1 MSAADAVP
9 AIAANGPGATT
20 AADRLALAG
29 LLAIALAV
37 RLAFYTGFFGSD
49 EVTYVAN
56 AYRLLDG
63 DWQVSSYVGSNRYG
77 MNLPLAALAFLFGRH
92 ELVANAYPLLCSL
105 GEVALVFHFGRQ
117 VLGLRAAV
125 LAALL
130 LALLPLHAHYAGR
143 LMADAPLALMITAS
157 FLFFWH
163 GERTRDCRSFVI
175 AGLAAGCSFWI
186 KPHAIIYLAVFA
198 AYPLL
203 VRRWDRRWL
212 AMAAACG
219 LMIVANC
226 LLFRFLSGDF
236 FFLVEAMRAR
246 HTSVDRAAAAAA
258 DPFHVSAGYYLVY
271 LLGRVYHTWIV
282 FHLALAAILLWW
294 LRRRRQASG
303 DDDAMLF
310 LIWWAAGL
318 LLVFS
323 LFVASW
329 HPLVLIPKQTNYMLM
344 FVAPLALLAG
354 HALARA
360 RGRAFIVLL
369 LLVAAP
375 ALLLTA
381 MQQSLIHVFTA
392 NSKAAVDFARA
403 HADAEIFGN
412 TNAVRAAQFARLVQ
426 PHATLVEIHP
436 LADLLAVTG
445 GDRQQTTAKPAAA
458 RYAVIDT
465 ETLSWAVDEPLR
477 DISQVPAC
485 WTREGVLQAAA
496 YGVGPWLLRQL
507 AAAAALLPETLAGR
521 ARQALRP
528 LTQPRPAYVYR
539 IPEQGCG

>member
-1 MSAADAVP
+1 MSTADAVP
-9 AIAANGPGATT
+9 ALAASGPRATT
-20 AADRLALAG
+20 AADWLAFAG

-77 MNLPLAALAFLFGRH
+77 MNLPLAAMAFLFGRH

-117 VLGLRAAV
+117 LLGLRAAV

-163 GERTRDCRSFVI
+163 GERHRDGRSFFI

-198 AYPLL
+198 FHPLL

-212 AMAAACG
+212 LMAGACC
-219 LMIVANC
+219 LMIAANC
-226 LLFRFLSGDF
+226 LLFHFLSGDF

-246 HTSVDRAAAAAA
+246 HTGVDRAAAAAA

-271 LLGRVYHTWIV
+271 LLARVYHTWIV
-282 FHLALAAILLWW
+282 FHLALAAPFVWW
-294 LRRRRQASG
+294 LRRRRGATD
-303 DDDAMLF
+303 DDDAMRF
-310 LIWWAAGL
+310 LLWWAAGL

-329 HPLVLIPKQTNYMLM
+329 NPLVLIPKQTNYMLI
-344 FVAPLALLAG
+344 FVAPLTLLAG
-354 HALARA
+354 YALARA
-360 RGRAFIVLL
+360 RGVPFLILL
-369 LLVAAP
+369 LLVAGP

-392 NSKAAVDFARA
+392 NSKATVEFARA
-403 HADAEIFGN
+403 HADAEVYGN
-412 TNAVRAAQFARLVQ
+412 TNAVRAAHFARLVQ
-426 PHATLVEIHP
+426 PQAALAEIRP
-436 LADLLAVTG
+436 IADLLAGADGEG
-445 GDRQQTTAKPAAA
+445 GASPAAPTA
-458 RYAVIDT
+458 PRYAVIDT
-465 ETLSWAVDEPLR
+465 ETLSWARDEPLR
-477 DISQVPAC
+477 DISEVPAC
-485 WTREGVLQAAA
+485 WIGEGVLQPSA
-496 YGVGPWLLRQL
+496 YGLGPLLLRQF
-507 AAAAALLPETLAGR
+507 AAFTALLPETLAVR
-521 ARQALRP
+521 ARPALAS

-539 IPEQGCG
+539 VPAQGCG